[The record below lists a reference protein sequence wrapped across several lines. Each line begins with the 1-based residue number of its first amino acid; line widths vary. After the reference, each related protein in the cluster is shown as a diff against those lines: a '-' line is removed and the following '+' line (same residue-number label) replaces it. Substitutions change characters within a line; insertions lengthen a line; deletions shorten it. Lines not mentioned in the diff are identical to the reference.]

1 MDLEG
6 FKLVFYK
13 YQKYFV
19 YCFIFLFACIAFVI
33 IYVSFKGDNTIVQT
47 ETIALNESEVF
58 NENIVEDIIDETIFV
73 DVKGEVN
80 NPGVYEVSNGFRVI
94 DVIEKAGGFTDEA
107 VTDNINL
114 SKKLKDETV
123 IIIPSNS
130 KNYENITIENDY
142 EISGDYGIIDANESE
157 NSESLVVLVNLN
169 TASLEELMSLNGI
182 GETKAKAIIEYRDTN
197 GGFKSIEE
205 IMNVSGIG
213 ESTYEKIKENI
224 SV

>member
-1 MDLEG
+1 MDLER

-13 YQKYFV
+13 HQKYFV
-19 YCFIFLFACIAFVI
+19 CCFLFLFACISFVI
-33 IYVSFKGDNTIVQT
+33 IYVSFKGDNTVVQT
-47 ETIALNESEVF
+47 EAIALNETEVL
-58 NENIVEDIIDETIFV
+58 NESIVEEIIDETIFV

-142 EISGDYGIIDANESE
+142 EIDSDYGIIDTNESE
-157 NSESLVVLVNLN
+157 NSESLVGLVNLN

-182 GETKAKAIIEYRDTN
+182 GETKAKAIIEYRDTS
-197 GGFKSIEE
+197 GGFKSIED
-205 IMNVSGIG
+205 IKNVSGIG
-213 ESTYEKIKENI
+213 ESTYENIKNNI
-224 SV
+224 TV